1 MGWLRG
7 LSVHDV
13 RRQPGRFLNSTT
25 GLLLSL
31 VTLTLLGAF
40 VFTRIE
46 APAEVQT
53 RVQATKARQRI
64 FVLAQELAEEGEKAD
79 WSKLV
84 VQVNKYRDKL
94 KQAWKAGNDELGN
107 AVVPPSW
114 SLWGSIYYCITLIT
128 TIGYGNVCPHTTIGR
143 VLTIG
148 YCLLAIPLCT
158 LVFSRIS
165 KIIVRFLKA
174 INLMTLESSGIPVG
188 LRDAYSR
195 ADTTFDFSFL
205 TCMALLVGYFSLS
218 GVIYCWGIGPTADEW
233 SPFDAV
239 YFSFISMTSI
249 GLGDIV
255 PTSETFLNVASL
267 LYILF
272 GLILMNLVF
281 TRMVELME
289 AKLEAISSPEVALV
303 TKGLSNRFLKDSV
316 KRQALTSPGATNTM
330 M

>member
-1 MGWLRG
+1 M
-7 LSVHDV
+7 
-13 RRQPGRFLNSTT
+13 NSTT

-31 VTLTLLGAF
+31 VMLTLLGAF

-53 RVQATKARQRI
+53 RVRATKARQRI

-94 KQAWKAGNDELGN
+94 RQAWKAGNDELGN
-107 AVVPPSW
+107 TVIPPLW
-114 SLWGSIYYCITLIT
+114 SMWGSIYYCITLFS
-128 TIGYGNVCPHTTIGR
+128 TIGYGNVYPNTTIGR

-174 INLMTLESSGIPVG
+174 INLMTIESSGIPVG
-188 LRDAYSR
+188 LRDAYAR
-195 ADTTFDFSFL
+195 ADTNFDFSLL

-218 GVIYCWGIGPTADEW
+218 GVIYCWGIGPTAAEW

-239 YFSFISMTSI
+239 YFSFISMTSV

-255 PTSETFLNVASL
+255 PTSETFLNLASL

-272 GLILMNLVF
+272 GLILTNLVF

-289 AKLEAISSPEVALV
+289 AKLEAISAPEATLV
-303 TKGLSNRFLKDSV
+303 TKSIPNRFLKDSV
-316 KRQALTSPGATNTM
+316 KRQALAGPGDTNTM
-330 M
+330 T